1 MRKLLVIAAAAGAIA
16 WSGVAFAFVDESSV
30 NITNKGEE
38 LNGSTV
44 SLTPLE
50 EKTEKVHRSSKKS
63 SSRTSRKARHAD
75 HEESQAERRRNVE
88 RTLEMIDVGISIGT
102 GLHHG
107 GGGGGSDRGH
117 HGEHHKD

>member
-16 WSGVAFAFVDESSV
+16 WSGAAFAFVDESSV